1 MCDQNVK
8 DISFRWYM
16 QTWDF
21 ASQSA
26 EVKANPNTA
35 KQICPLLTLIQ
46 VADGLVSN
54 LLERKDC

>member
-1 MCDQNVK
+1 MCNQDVK

-21 ASQSA
+21 DFQSA
-26 EVKANPNTA
+26 EAKAILNTA

-46 VADGLVSN
+46 VADGLASN

>member
-1 MCDQNVK
+1 
-8 DISFRWYM
+8 M

-21 ASQSA
+21 AFQSVEA
-26 EVKANPNTA
+26 KANLNTA

-46 VADGLVSN
+46 VADGLASN

>member
-1 MCDQNVK
+1 MCNQDVK

-21 ASQSA
+21 DFQSA
-26 EVKANPNTA
+26 EAKAILNTA

-46 VADGLVSN
+46 VADGLASN
-54 LLERKDC
+54 LL